1 MAIRE
6 VLVYPNDILRGESE
20 EVTVFDQELKRL
32 VSDMKE
38 TMLVARGVGLAAPQI
53 GVLKKVV
60 VIEWEDHK
68 FTLINPQIIE
78 QSGEEVRDEGC
89 LSFPN
94 IYEDVAR
101 PTKVKI
107 AYQDENG
114 DRREYEAEG
123 FLARIFSHEIDHLG
137 GKLLIDKLSPIKR
150 TFLKKKMI
158 RRSKSA

>member
-20 EVTVFDQELKRL
+20 EVTVFDQELKKL

-38 TMLVARGVGLAAPQI
+38 TMLVSRGVGLAAPQI
-53 GVLKKVV
+53 GVLKRVV
-60 VIEWEDHK
+60 VIEWEDSK
-68 FTLINPQIIE
+68 FTLVNPQIIE
-78 QSGEEVRDEGC
+78 QSGEEIRDEGC

-94 IYEDVAR
+94 IYENVAR
-101 PTKVKI
+101 PTKVKV

-114 DRREYEAEG
+114 DHHEYEAEG